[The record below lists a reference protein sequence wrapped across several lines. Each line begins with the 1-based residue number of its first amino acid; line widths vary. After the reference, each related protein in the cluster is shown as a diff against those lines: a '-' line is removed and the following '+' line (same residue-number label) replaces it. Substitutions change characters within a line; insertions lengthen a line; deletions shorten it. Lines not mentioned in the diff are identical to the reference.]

1 MNTLQMKDQ
10 QRPEIAGDLQDTLQL
25 VEQWLVQAWQ
35 QADEIE
41 QAQLRIAHTIVFQ
54 VLSDRME
61 SNS

>member
-1 MNTLQMKDQ
+1 MKTLQMKDQ
-10 QRPEIAGDLQDTLQL
+10 HRPDIAGDLQDTLQL

-61 SNS
+61 SNG